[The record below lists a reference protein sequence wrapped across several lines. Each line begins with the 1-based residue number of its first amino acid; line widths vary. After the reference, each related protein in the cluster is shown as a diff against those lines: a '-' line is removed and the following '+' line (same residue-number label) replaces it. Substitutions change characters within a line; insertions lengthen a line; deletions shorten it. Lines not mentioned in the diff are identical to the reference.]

1 MTPGMSRGP
10 DLVLLVFSP
19 QGHIL
24 VLAGFGNLQ
33 GQMEVWD
40 MKKYKQVCVLLR
52 ASSWWGRVL
61 LLLWQVWGG
70 QTLCQTA
77 ATVGPSVVSGVQTS
91 STGLH
96 TLLLVS

>member
-1 MTPGMSRGP
+1 MSRGP

-52 ASSWWGRVL
+52 ASSWWGRVFL
-61 LLLWQVWGG
+61 LLLLVWGR
-70 QTLCQTA
+70 QTLSLCQTA
-77 ATVGPSVVSGVQTS
+77 ATVGPSVVAGVQTS